1 MDFISQ
7 VISDFK
13 PDLISGSAL
22 LILGIIIPTFRL
34 YWLIAGVN
42 TASKEELRKIDLKYV
57 GKYFGIFIG
66 GLGLLLILNP
76 FIFSYLG
83 LKSTVRFAQLITI
96 FSVVGFMFIFGS
108 VKENRIYKPDIDKN
122 NNR

>member
-1 MDFISQ
+1 MDFIRQ
-7 VISDFK
+7 VISNFK
-13 PDLISGSAL
+13 PDLICGSVAL
-22 LILGIIIPTFRL
+22 IIGIIVPTFRL

-83 LKSTVRFAQLITI
+83 LKSYVGFVQVITI
-96 FSVVGFMFIFGS
+96 FSVVALMFIFGS
-108 VKENRIYKPDIDKN
+108 IKANRINKPGIN
-122 NNR
+122 

>member
-1 MDFISQ
+1 MDFIRQ
-7 VISDFK
+7 VISNFK
-13 PDLISGSAL
+13 PDLIAGSAL
-22 LILGIIIPTFRL
+22 LVLGIIIPTFRL

-76 FIFSYLG
+76 FILSYLG
-83 LKSTVRFAQLITI
+83 LKSYVQFTQLIII
-96 FSVVGFMFIFGS
+96 FSVVVCMFIFGS
-108 VKENRIYKPDIDKN
+108 IKENRINKPDIDKN
-122 NNR
+122 NK

>member
-1 MDFISQ
+1 MDFIRQ

-13 PDLISGSAL
+13 PDLISGAAL

-42 TASKEELRKIDLKYV
+42 TTSKEELRKIDLKYV

-83 LKSTVRFAQLITI
+83 LKSYVGIVQFITVI
-96 FSVVGFMFIFGS
+96 SVVGFMFIFGS
-108 VKENRIYKPDIDKN
+108 IKENRINKPDIDKN
-122 NNR
+122 KK

>member
-1 MDFISQ
+1 MDLINQ
-7 VISDFK
+7 VISNFQ
-13 PDLISGSAL
+13 PHLICGLAL
-22 LILGIIIPTFRL
+22 LILGIIIPTFQL

-83 LKSTVRFAQLITI
+83 LKSYVGIVQFITI
-96 FSVVGFMFIFGS
+96 ISVVGFMFIFGS
-108 VKENRIYKPDIDKN
+108 IKENRIYKPDIDKN
-122 NNR
+122 K

>member
-7 VISDFK
+7 VISNFK

-42 TASKEELRKIDLKYV
+42 TASKEQLRKIDLKYV

-83 LKSTVRFAQLITI
+83 LNSYVKFAQLITI

-108 VKENRIYKPDIDKN
+108 IKENRINKPGIDKN
-122 NNR
+122 KK

>member
-1 MDFISQ
+1 
-7 VISDFK
+7 VISNFK
-13 PDLISGSAL
+13 HDLIAGSAL
-22 LILGIIIPTFRL
+22 IILGIIIPTFRL

-42 TASKEELRKIDLKYV
+42 TAPKEELRKIDLKYV

-83 LKSTVRFAQLITI
+83 LKSYVPFAQLITA

-108 VKENRIYKPDIDKN
+108 IKKNRINKPGIDKN
-122 NNR
+122 KK

>member
-7 VISDFK
+7 VISNFK

-83 LKSTVRFAQLITI
+83 LNSYVKFAQLITI

-108 VKENRIYKPDIDKN
+108 IKENRINKPGIDKN
-122 NNR
+122 KK

>member
-7 VISDFK
+7 VISNFK

-57 GKYFGIFIG
+57 GKYFGIFMG

-83 LKSTVRFAQLITI
+83 LNSYVKFAQLITI
-96 FSVVGFMFIFGS
+96 LAVVGFMFIFGYDEFI
-108 VKENRIYKPDIDKN
+108 VILI
-122 NNR
+122 

>member
-1 MDFISQ
+1 MDFVSQ
-7 VISDFK
+7 VISNFK

-76 FIFSYLG
+76 FIFSYLE
-83 LKSTVRFAQLITI
+83 LNSYVKFAQLISI
-96 FSVVGFMFIFGS
+96 FSVVGFMFVFGS
-108 VKENRIYKPDIDKN
+108 IKENRINKPGIDKEKK
-122 NNR
+122 

>member
-83 LKSTVRFAQLITI
+83 LKSTVRFVQLITI
-96 FSVVGFMFIFGS
+96 FSVVGFMFIFGR

>member
-1 MDFISQ
+1 MDFIRQ
-7 VISDFK
+7 VITNFK
-13 PDLISGSAL
+13 PDLILGSAF

-42 TASKEELRKIDLKYV
+42 TASKEELRKIDLNYV
-57 GKYFGIFIG
+57 GKYFGLFIG

-83 LKSTVRFAQLITI
+83 LQSYVRFVQPITI
-96 FSVVGFMFIFGS
+96 FSVVGFMFLFGS
-108 VKENRIYKPDIDKN
+108 IKENRINKPGIDKN
-122 NNR
+122 KK

>member
-1 MDFISQ
+1 MDFIRQ

-13 PDLISGSAL
+13 PDLISGAAL

-42 TASKEELRKIDLKYV
+42 TTPKEELRKIDLKYV

-76 FIFSYLG
+76 FIFSFLG
-83 LKSTVRFAQLITI
+83 LKSYVKFVQPITI
-96 FSVVGFMFIFGS
+96 FSVVGLMFIFGS
-108 VKENRIYKPDIDKN
+108 IKANRINKPGIN
-122 NNR
+122 

>member
-1 MDFISQ
+1 MDFIRQ
-7 VISDFK
+7 VISNFK
-13 PDLISGSAL
+13 PDLICGLVAL
-22 LILGIIIPTFRL
+22 IIGIIVPTFRL

-83 LKSTVRFAQLITI
+83 LNSYVKFAQLITI

-108 VKENRIYKPDIDKN
+108 IKENRINKPGIDKN
-122 NNR
+122 KK

>member
-1 MDFISQ
+1 MDFIRQ
-7 VISDFK
+7 VISNFK
-13 PDLISGSAL
+13 PDLICGSVAL
-22 LILGIIIPTFRL
+22 IIGIIVPTFRL

-42 TASKEELRKIDLKYV
+42 TASKEELRKMDLKYV

-83 LKSTVRFAQLITI
+83 LKSYVGIVQFITVI
-96 FSVVGFMFIFGS
+96 SVVGFMFIFGS
-108 VKENRIYKPDIDKN
+108 IKENRINKPDIDKN
-122 NNR
+122 KK

>member
-1 MDFISQ
+1 MDFIRQ
-7 VISDFK
+7 VISNFK
-13 PDLISGSAL
+13 PDLICGSVAL
-22 LILGIIIPTFRL
+22 IIGIIVPTFRL

-42 TASKEELRKIDLKYV
+42 TASKEELRKMDLKYV

-83 LKSTVRFAQLITI
+83 LKSYVGIVQFITVI
-96 FSVVGFMFIFGS
+96 SVVGFMFIFDS
-108 VKENRIYKPDIDKN
+108 IKENRINKPDIDKN
-122 NNR
+122 KK

>member
-1 MDFISQ
+1 MDFIRQ
-7 VISDFK
+7 VISNFR
-13 PDLISGSAL
+13 PDLNCGLGL

-42 TASKEELRKIDLKYV
+42 TSSKEELRKIDLKYV

-76 FIFSYLG
+76 FIFSSLG
-83 LKSTVRFAQLITI
+83 LKSYVRYAQPITI
-96 FSVVGFMFIFGS
+96 FSVVIFMFIFGS
-108 VKENRIYKPDIDKN
+108 IKEKRINKPDIDRDKK
-122 NNR
+122 

>member
-1 MDFISQ
+1 MDFIRL
-7 VISDFK
+7 VISNFK

-42 TASKEELRKIDLKYV
+42 MASKEELRKIDLKYV

-76 FIFSYLG
+76 FIFSYLE
-83 LKSTVRFAQLITI
+83 LKSYVKFAQLISI
-96 FSVVGFMFIFGS
+96 FSVVGFMFVFGS
-108 VKENRIYKPDIDKN
+108 IKENRINKPDIEKDKK
-122 NNR
+122 